1 MSLTDTLKN
10 TLSALTEGGLN
21 RYRLNIPSCTA
32 SLDVETFTGK
42 EFMSEL
48 YHYTILFTSSDQN
61 ISSSQLLTRPATL
74 TMGTGPLMGL
84 TEQKVVHGVVT
95 HFKRIRGSRDQATY
109 QIIIEPFLSLL
120 RNQFRT
126 HRFFVDKSVPEVV
139 TEVLQEHGLKGWEY
153 EFTLKA
159 DYPKREQINQ
169 YKENDLAFIERLLA
183 EVGIFYFF
191 TLQPNTQTEVV
202 HFADKQSAWTFG
214 KSLPLSSPSGMSDN
228 AVDSVWGV
236 NVRQNVVERNVTAS
250 DYNHREA
257 QNVLTSVPADMTRGD
272 VDGVTY
278 GEVYHYL
285 PRHLERGDKITPS
298 AETGNFWARLEH
310 ERFLS
315 GQTTISGFSNDALL
329 SPAQVLTISELAV
342 PPTLPSETD
351 NGIIITRTGYIA
363 SRKNAL
369 IVMWEGMPY
378 YENRC
383 WRPAAKNRPVVS
395 GTMTARVTSAKDNDI
410 YAWQDA
416 SGMYRV
422 KFDADRDDKRQGM
435 ESMPV
440 RFAKPYGGDKYGF
453 HFPLIQGTEV
463 AIAFH
468 EGDPDRPYIAHALH
482 DSRHVD
488 HVTEANSTRNVVRT
502 AGLNKLRMEDK
513 RGEEHIKLSTEYG
526 GKTQLNLGH
535 NVNASRVLRGEGAEL
550 RTNDWVS
557 VRGGKGVM
565 LTADA
570 QPDVGSKMLEMDR
583 AVEQLEQALTLA
595 RSLQA
600 AAKGAQATISD
611 IDSQKTLNSS
621 LKYLKMPG
629 MLASAPAGIGILS
642 PEAVRLA
649 SGEASIGLMS
659 GKNTDIS
666 AGQSFTVAA
675 SEAVSLFAQ
684 AAGMKMYA
692 GAGTVDIQAQAD
704 AMNVSALQDITVAS
718 GQGSVKVNASKELIL
733 SCGGAYIKL
742 SGGNIELGCPGNIL
756 LKAANV
762 NQIGPASL
770 DTPPVTFPKGY
781 GGTFTVT
788 DPESG
793 DIKPF
798 TSYRVTSPDG
808 EVLEGISD
816 SSGKTAPFYS
826 STPGNVKIEFPR
838 EQKDEG
844 PGHWVTVEHDYH
856 GLKNAAIMS
865 INRLTSMGDSGRAFF
880 TEGKDFMHTKRDKIQ
895 EWNPL
900 PSDADENTINNSAVH
915 RYGEQR
921 RITQTF
927 LEGDDAWQ
935 VSGTSWHWMPV
946 VADELYETKDSK

>member
-10 TLSALTEGGLN
+10 TLSTLTEGGLN
-21 RYRLNIPSCTA
+21 RYRLDIPSCTA
-32 SLDVETFTGK
+32 SLDVEEFNGK

-48 YHYTILFTSSDQN
+48 YHYDIIFTSSDQN
-61 ISSSQLLTRPATL
+61 ISSAQLLTKSATL

-84 TEQKVVHGVVT
+84 IGQKVVHGVVT
-95 HFKRIRGSRDQATY
+95 HFKRISGSRDQATY

-120 RNQFRT
+120 RKQFRT
-126 HRFFVDKSVPEVV
+126 HRFFVNKSVPDVV
-139 TEVLQEHGLKGWEY
+139 AEVLQEHGLKGWEY

-169 YKENDLAFIERLLA
+169 YKESDLAFIERLLA

-191 TLQPNTQTEVV
+191 TLQPDTQTEVV
-202 HFADKQSAWTFG
+202 HFADKQSAWMFG

-228 AVDSVWGV
+228 AANSVWGV

-257 QNVLTSVPADMTRGD
+257 QNVLASVPADMTRGD
-272 VDGVTY
+272 GDGVTY

-315 GQTTISGFSNDALL
+315 GQTAISGCSNDALI
-329 SPAQVLTISELAV
+329 SPAQVLTISESV
-342 PPTLPSETD
+342 IPSTLPSETD
-351 NGIIITRTGYIA
+351 NGIIVTRTGYIA
-363 SRKNAL
+363 SRKDAL

-383 WRPAAKNRPVVS
+383 WRPAAKKRPVVS
-395 GTMTARVTSAKDNDI
+395 GTLTARVTSAKDNDI

-422 KFDADRDDKRQGM
+422 KFDADRDDKPQGM

-557 VRGGKGVM
+557 VRGGKGIL

-600 AAKGAQATISD
+600 ATKGAQATVSD

-629 MLASAPAGIGILS
+629 LLASAPAGIGIIS

-649 SGEASIGLMS
+649 SGGASIGLMS

-666 AGQSFTVAA
+666 TGQSFTVAA

-692 GAGTVDIQAQAD
+692 GAGKVDIQAQAD

-718 GQGSVKVNASKELIL
+718 GEGSVKVNASKELIL

-762 NQIGPASL
+762 NQTGPASL

-781 GGTFTVT
+781 SEGFTT
-788 DPESG
+788 TSSASG
-793 DIKPF
+793 AVKPF
-798 TSYRVTSPDG
+798 TTYKITTAEG
-808 EVLEGISD
+808 EVYEGISGAEGET
-816 SSGKTAPFYS
+816 SPIFTSMPS
-826 STPGNVKIEFPR
+826 QLKIEYPR
-838 EQKDEG
+838 NKADSQEG
-844 PGHWVTVEHDYH
+844 E
-856 GLKNAAIMS
+856 
-865 INRLTSMGDSGRAFF
+865 
-880 TEGKDFMHTKRDKIQ
+880 
-895 EWNPL
+895 
-900 PSDADENTINNSAVH
+900 
-915 RYGEQR
+915 
-921 RITQTF
+921 
-927 LEGDDAWQ
+927 
-935 VSGTSWHWMPV
+935 
-946 VADELYETKDSK
+946 

>member
-10 TLSALTEGGLN
+10 TLSALTESGLN

-32 SLDVETFTGK
+32 DIDVENFSGK

-48 YHYTILFTSSDQN
+48 YYYQIVFTSSDKN
-61 ISSSQLLTRPATL
+61 ISSEQLLTKPATL
-74 TMGTGPLMGL
+74 TMGAGPLMGL
-84 TEQKVVHGVVT
+84 TGQKVVHGVVT
-95 HFKRIRGSRDQATY
+95 HFKRISGSRDQATY

-120 RNQFRT
+120 RKQFRT
-126 HRFFVDKSVPEVV
+126 HRFFVNKSVPEVV
-139 TEVLQEHGLKGWEY
+139 AEVLQEHGLKGWEY

-191 TLQPNTQTEVV
+191 TLQPDTQTEVV

-228 AVDSVWGV
+228 TADSVWGI
-236 NVRQNVVERNVTAS
+236 NVQQNVVERNVTAS

-272 VDGVTY
+272 GDGVTY

-315 GQTTISGFSNDALL
+315 RQTTISGCSNDALL
-329 SPAQVLTISELAV
+329 SPAQVLTISERVVL
-342 PPTLPSETD
+342 PTLPSETD

-363 SRKNAL
+363 SRKDAL
-369 IVMWEGMPY
+369 SVMWEGMPY

-383 WRPAAKNRPVVS
+383 WRPAAKKRPVVS
-395 GTMTARVTSAKDNDI
+395 GTLMARVTSAKDNDI
-410 YAWQDA
+410 YSWQDA

-468 EGDPDRPYIAHALH
+468 EGDPDRPYIAHAMH

-488 HVTEANSTRNVVRT
+488 HVTEANSTRNVIRT
-502 AGLNKLRMEDK
+502 AGLNKLRMEDR
-513 RGEEHIKLSTEYG
+513 RGEEHVKLSTEYG

-600 AAKGAQATISD
+600 AAKGAKATVSD
-611 IDSQKTLNSS
+611 IDSQKTLNRS

-649 SGEASIGLMS
+649 SGGASIGLMS

-762 NQIGPASL
+762 NQTGPVSL

-798 TSYRVTSPDG
+798 TSYKVTSPDG
-808 EVLEGISD
+808 EIFEGISD
-816 SSGKTAPFYS
+816 SSGRTTPLYTS
-826 STPGNVKIEFPR
+826 MPGNVNIEFPR

-844 PGHWVTVEHDYH
+844 PGHWVTIDHDYH
-856 GLKNAAIMS
+856 GLKNTAIMA
-865 INRLTSMGDSGRAFF
+865 INRLTSMGDEGRVFGS
-880 TEGKDFMHTKRDKIQ
+880 EGKDYMNTKRDKIQ
-895 EWNPL
+895 EWQPL
-900 PSDADENTINNSAVH
+900 PSDAADEKCQKSAVH

-921 RITQTF
+921 KVTQTF
-927 LEGDDAWQ
+927 LEGDDAWAITGQ
-935 VSGTSWHWMPV
+935 SWHWQPTT
-946 VADELYETKDSK
+946 ADDVYEGSK

>member
-21 RYRLNIPSCTA
+21 RYRLDIPSCTA
-32 SLDVETFTGK
+32 SLDVEEFNGK

-48 YHYTILFTSSDQN
+48 YHYDIIFTSSDQN
-61 ISSSQLLTRPATL
+61 ISSAQLLTKPATL

-84 TEQKVVHGVVT
+84 IGQKVVHGVVT
-95 HFKRIRGSRDQATY
+95 HFKRISGSRDQATY

-120 RNQFRT
+120 RKQFRT
-126 HRFFVDKSVPEVV
+126 HRFFVNKSVPDVV
-139 TEVLQEHGLKGWEY
+139 AEVLQEHGLKGWEY

-191 TLQPNTQTEVV
+191 TLQPDTQTEVV

-214 KSLPLSSPSGMSDN
+214 KTLPLSSPSGMSDN
-228 AVDSVWGV
+228 AADSVWGV
-236 NVRQNVVERNVTAS
+236 NVRQNVVERSVTAS

-257 QNVLTSVPADMTRGD
+257 QNILTSVPADMTRGD
-272 VDGVTY
+272 GDGVTY
-278 GEVYHYL
+278 GDVYHYL

-298 AETGNFWARLEH
+298 AETANFWARLEH

-315 GQTTISGFSNDALL
+315 GQTTISGCSNDALL
-329 SPAQVLTISELAV
+329 SPAQVLTISEHV
-342 PPTLPSETD
+342 VQPTLPSEMD

-369 IVMWEGMPY
+369 VVMWEGMPY

-383 WRPAAKNRPVVS
+383 WRPAAKKRPVVS
-395 GTMTARVTSAKDNDI
+395 GTLTARVTSAKDNDI

-488 HVTEANSTRNVVRT
+488 HVTEANSTRNVIRT

-557 VRGGKGVM
+557 VRGGKGIL

-570 QPDVGSKMLEMDR
+570 QPDVGSKMLEMDS

-600 AAKGAQATISD
+600 AAKGAKATVSD
-611 IDSQKTLNSS
+611 INNQKTLNRS

-642 PEAVRLA
+642 PETVRLA
-649 SGEASIGLMS
+649 SGGASIGLMS

-666 AGQSFTVAA
+666 TGQSFTVAA

-692 GAGTVDIQAQAD
+692 GAGKVDIQAQAD
-704 AMNVSALQDITVAS
+704 AMNVSALQDVTIIS
-718 GQGSVKVNASKELIL
+718 GQGSVKVNASQELVL

-742 SGGNIELGCPGNIL
+742 SGGNIEMGCPGNIL

-762 NQIGPASL
+762 NQTGPASL

-781 GGTFTVT
+781 SGSFTIKDTETGEV
-788 DPESG
+788 
-793 DIKPF
+793 KPF
-798 TSYRVTSPDG
+798 TKYKVTSPEGDIF
-808 EVLEGISD
+808 EGISD
-816 SSGKTAPFYS
+816 SSGKTAPLYS
-826 STPGNVKIEFPR
+826 STPGKMKIEFPD
-838 EQKDEG
+838 EQKEEG
-844 PGHWVTVEHDYH
+844 PGHWVTVDHDYH
-856 GLKNAAIMS
+856 GLKNTAIMA
-865 INRLTSMGDSGRAFF
+865 INRLTSMGDEGRIFGS
-880 TEGKDFMHTKRDKIQ
+880 EGKDYMNTKRDKVQ
-895 EWNPL
+895 EWQPL
-900 PSDADENTINNSAVH
+900 PSDASEEMIKKSAVY

-921 RITQTF
+921 KVTQTF
-927 LEGDDAWQ
+927 LEGDDEWAVIGQ
-935 VSGTSWHWMPV
+935 SWHWQPTT
-946 VADELYETKDSK
+946 ADDVYEGNK

>member
-1 MSLTDTLKN
+1 MSLTDTFKN

-21 RYRLNIPSCTA
+21 RYRLDIPSCTA
-32 SLDVETFTGK
+32 LLDVETFTGK
-42 EFMSEL
+42 EFISEL
-48 YHYTILFTSSDQN
+48 YHYQVIFTSSDQN
-61 ISSSQLLTRPATL
+61 ISSAQLLTKPATL
-74 TMGTGPLMGL
+74 TMGTGPLMEL
-84 TEQKVVHGVVT
+84 TGQKVVHGVVT
-95 HFKRIRGSRDQATY
+95 HFKRISGSCDQATY
-109 QIIIEPFLSLL
+109 QIIIEPYLSLL
-120 RNQFRT
+120 RKQFRT
-126 HRFFVDKSVPEVV
+126 HRFFVNKSVPEVV
-139 TEVLQEHGLKGWEY
+139 TEVLQEHGLKCWEY

-169 YKENDLAFIERLLA
+169 YKESDLAFIERLLA

-191 TLQPNTQTEVV
+191 TLQPDTQTEVV

-214 KSLPLSSPSGMSDN
+214 KTLPLNSPSGMNDN
-228 AVDSVWGV
+228 KADAVWGI
-236 NVRQNVVERNVTAS
+236 NVRQNVVERSVIAS

-257 QNVLTSVPADMTRGD
+257 QNVLTSAPADMTRGEG
-272 VDGVTY
+272 DGVTY

-315 GQTTISGFSNDALL
+315 VQTTVSGRSNDALL
-329 SPAQVLTISELAV
+329 SPAQVLTISEVAIT
-342 PPTLPSETD
+342 PTLPSETD
-351 NGIIITRTGYIA
+351 KGIIITRTGYTA

-369 IVMWEGMPY
+369 LVTWEGMPY

-383 WRPAAKNRPVVS
+383 WRPALKKRPVVS
-395 GTMTARVTSAKDNDI
+395 GTLMARVTSAKDNDI

-422 KFDADRDDKRQGM
+422 KFDADRDDKGQGL

-453 HFPLIQGTEV
+453 HLPLIQGTEV

-488 HVTEANSTRNVVRT
+488 HVTEANSTRNVIRT

-513 RGEEHIKLSTEYG
+513 RGEEHVKLSTEYG

-535 NVNASRVLRGEGAEL
+535 NVNADRVVRGEGAEL

-557 VRGGKGVM
+557 VRGGKGIL
-565 LTADA
+565 LTADV
-570 QPDVGSKMLEMDR
+570 QPDVGTKMLEMDR

-595 RSLQA
+595 RSLKA
-600 AAKGAQATISD
+600 AVKGAKATVSD

-642 PEAVRLA
+642 PETVRVA
-649 SGEASIGLMS
+649 SGGASIGLMS

-666 AGQSFTVAA
+666 AGQSFTVAVG
-675 SEAVSLFAQ
+675 EAVSLFAQ

-692 GAGTVDIQAQAD
+692 GAGMVDIQAQAD
-704 AMNVSALQDITVAS
+704 AVNVSALQDITVIS
-718 GQGSVKVNASKELIL
+718 GQGSVKVNASQELVL

-742 SGGNIELGCPGNIL
+742 SGGNIELGCLGNIL

-762 NQIGPASL
+762 NQTGPASL

-781 GGTFTVT
+781 SEGFITTSS
-788 DPESG
+788 ESG
-793 DIKPF
+793 AVKPF
-798 TSYRVTSPDG
+798 TTHRITTAEG
-808 EVLEGISD
+808 EVYNGV
-816 SSGKTAPFYS
+816 SSATGETAPIFTS
-826 STPGNVKIEFPR
+826 MPSQLKIEYPR
-838 EQKDEG
+838 NVPE
-844 PGHWVTVEHDYH
+844 
-856 GLKNAAIMS
+856 S
-865 INRLTSMGDSGRAFF
+865 
-880 TEGKDFMHTKRDKIQ
+880 
-895 EWNPL
+895 
-900 PSDADENTINNSAVH
+900 
-915 RYGEQR
+915 
-921 RITQTF
+921 
-927 LEGDDAWQ
+927 LEA
-935 VSGTSWHWMPV
+935 
-946 VADELYETKDSK
+946 E

>member
-10 TLSALTEGGLN
+10 TLSALTEGRLN
-21 RYRLNIPSCTA
+21 RYRLDIPSCAA
-32 SLDVETFTGK
+32 SLDVEEFSGK

-48 YHYTILFTSSDQN
+48 YHYDIIFTSSDQN
-61 ISSSQLLTRPATL
+61 ISSAQLLTKPATL

-84 TEQKVVHGVVT
+84 TGQKVVHGVVT
-95 HFKRIRGSRDQATY
+95 HFKRISGSRDQATY

-120 RNQFRT
+120 RKQFRT
-126 HRFFVDKSVPEVV
+126 HRFFVNKSVPEVV
-139 TEVLQEHGLKGWEY
+139 AEVLQEHGLKGWEY

-191 TLQPNTQTEVV
+191 TLQPDTQTEVV

-214 KSLPLSSPSGMSDN
+214 KSLPLSSPSGMSDS
-228 AVDSVWGV
+228 AADSVWGV
-236 NVRQNVVERNVTAS
+236 NVRQNVVERSVTAS

-272 VDGVTY
+272 GDGVTY

-315 GQTTISGFSNDALL
+315 GQTIISGCSNDALL
-329 SPAQVLTISELAV
+329 SPAQVLTISESVV

-363 SRKNAL
+363 SRKDAL

-383 WRPAAKNRPVVS
+383 WRPAAKKRPVVS
-395 GTMTARVTSAKDNDI
+395 GTLTARVTSAKDNDI

-422 KFDADRDDKRQGM
+422 KFDADRDDKKQGM

-453 HFPLIQGTEV
+453 HFPLIPGTEV

-468 EGDPDRPYIAHALH
+468 EGDPDRPYIAHAMH

-513 RGEEHIKLSTEYG
+513 RGEEHVKLSTEYG

-535 NVNASRVLRGEGAEL
+535 NVNASRALRGEGAEL

-557 VRGGKGVM
+557 VRGGKGIL

-600 AAKGAQATISD
+600 AAKGAQATVSD

-642 PEAVRLA
+642 PEVVRLA
-649 SGEASIGLMS
+649 SGGASIGLMS

-666 AGQSFTVAA
+666 TGQSFTVAA

-692 GAGTVDIQAQAD
+692 GAGKVDIQAQAD

-762 NQIGPASL
+762 NQTGPASL

-781 GGTFTVT
+781 IEGFTT
-788 DPESG
+788 TSSTSG
-793 DIKPF
+793 AVKPF
-798 TSYRVTSPDG
+798 TTYKITTAEGDVY
-808 EVLEGISD
+808 EGISGAEGET
-816 SSGKTAPFYS
+816 SPIFTSMPS
-826 STPGNVKIEFPR
+826 QLKIEYPR
-838 EQKDEG
+838 NIADSQEG
-844 PGHWVTVEHDYH
+844 E
-856 GLKNAAIMS
+856 
-865 INRLTSMGDSGRAFF
+865 
-880 TEGKDFMHTKRDKIQ
+880 
-895 EWNPL
+895 
-900 PSDADENTINNSAVH
+900 
-915 RYGEQR
+915 
-921 RITQTF
+921 
-927 LEGDDAWQ
+927 
-935 VSGTSWHWMPV
+935 
-946 VADELYETKDSK
+946 